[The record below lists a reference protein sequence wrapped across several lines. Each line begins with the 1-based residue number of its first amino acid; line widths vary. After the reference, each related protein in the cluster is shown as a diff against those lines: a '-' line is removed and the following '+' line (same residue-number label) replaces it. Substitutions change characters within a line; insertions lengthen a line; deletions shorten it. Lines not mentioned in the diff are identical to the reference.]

1 MVTEIQSI
9 HLEVQVILG
18 IWLDYIGS
26 TSKMVQTDEKV
37 YDSKN
42 FIRLAK
48 KDNANCS
55 IYNPFHETL
64 FDNSL
69 AIGLFN
75 LSISGNLR
83 GLEGTTINYYI
94 KSSFIK
100 KF

>member
-42 FIRLAK
+42 FIRLA
-48 KDNANCS
+48 
-55 IYNPFHETL
+55 
-64 FDNSL
+64 
-69 AIGLFN
+69 
-75 LSISGNLR
+75 
-83 GLEGTTINYYI
+83 
-94 KSSFIK
+94 
-100 KF
+100 